1 MAYITP
7 RAVKRK
13 GAREDLPTMTE
24 MPIVLIPGLNCTAAV
39 YSAQVPALWQF
50 GPVTVAHHRHG
61 RSMAEIAARILAA
74 APPRFAL
81 GGFSMGGYI
90 ALEIMRQAPER
101 VLRLALI
108 DTSARPDA
116 PEQTERRRQL
126 MDIARAGGFARI
138 ADLQFPNGVHPDN
151 VGDEALRTLHRD
163 MALANGMAAYLDQ
176 QEAIIAR
183 PDSRPD
189 LAAIACPTLI
199 VVGDGDQ
206 ITPPALARE
215 MADLIAG
222 ARVVTVPKAGHM
234 ALIEQPQA
242 VTAALVGWL
251 S

>member
-215 MADLIAG
+215 MADLIDG
-222 ARVVTVPKAGHM
+222 ARVVTVQKAGHM

>member
-189 LAAIACPTLI
+189 LAAITCPTLI